1 MFNVNI
7 KPLILEGE
15 ISLRNRGTH
24 WADTPTA
31 IPTSNL
37 PQIKNVNVLA
47 IAIPIAARIKIEQ
60 QIARVILLP
69 YLSAKG
75 NARIE
80 PKMIRRLYWKLSAPS
95 EHPLKLPKID
105 LRALKKAEHLI

>member
-1 MFNVNI
+1 MAIMFNVNI

-15 ISLRNRGTH
+15 ISLRNRGAH

-80 PKMIRRLYWKLSAPS
+80 PKN
-95 EHPLKLPKID
+95 HPTLVLEVISSF
-105 LRALKKAEHLI
+105 